1 MNNNNNFNLEKN
13 KNLVHQDVLLYR
25 FTNIGEVDNNQ
36 FPYVIIKQELM
47 LPVKK
52 FYWVYNEKGKRK
64 INEINSK
71 LKSKF
76 GNLNFGT
83 LAKDYESGQ
92 LLVNTKCPICSPI
105 NVLKKNSNRS
115 SISKESDISSLSI

>member
-1 MNNNNNFNLEKN
+1 MNNNNNFNFEKN

-83 LAKDYESGQ
+83 LAKDYEFGQ
-92 LLVNTKCPICSPI
+92 LLVNTKCPICPPI